1 MKITPS
7 KFIFTELVWNVYRI
21 YLQNQSS
28 ATSSSNSSLPRQH
41 LLSRWGE
48 GWRGILCNYPF
59 ERNLINKKKK
69 VKVTPYATIPIPIPR
84 NLSNIKYAAEIDYW
98 KHLTC
103 YKFNFNKKTKTF
115 RFCNINSVC
124 RKHLI
129 CFKLNFNKKS
139 KTLRCV

>member
-1 MKITPS
+1 MLK
-7 KFIFTELVWNVYRI
+7 
-21 YLQNQSS
+21 
-28 ATSSSNSSLPRQH
+28 
-41 LLSRWGE
+41 
-48 GWRGILCNYPF
+48 CNYPF

-115 RFCNINSVC
+115 RCFNINSVC
-124 RKHLI
+124 PKHLV

-139 KTLRCV
+139 KTLFCSGLANKGDTASVTGWLYKCKSHYHNIRIILKGTLVVDYINVKAIIIILLW